1 MIESQD
7 PGAFFHQHLQTALS
21 QLRVR
26 PSPAAELYLK
36 DLLVRSVLMNGVTPA
51 TPDRPLVQLM
61 ADALEVDDARERLR
75 RLREIGDAALYTCGF
90 FGEHVASRGLSP
102 RYYVA
107 MGGRAYRGAS
117 VLSVE
122 HRGTYVELAE
132 GFEGFTRVL
141 DEVRE
146 RTVLRSPQDIVRLY
160 DLWKR
165 TRDPRFAAK
174 LRGQGVFPQ
183 DNWGP
188 DADDPSGTVH

>member
-1 MIESQD
+1 MIETRD
-7 PGAFFHQHLQTALS
+7 PGAFFHTHLQTAFS

-26 PSPAAELYLK
+26 PSPAAELYLR
-36 DLLVRSVLMNGVTPA
+36 DLLVRSMLMQGVRPA

-61 ADALEVDDARERLR
+61 AGALEVEDARERLR
-75 RLREIGDAALYTCGF
+75 RLREVGDAALYTCGF
-90 FGEHVASRGLSP
+90 FGEHVASRGMSP
-102 RYYVA
+102 EYYAA

-117 VLSVE
+117 ILSLE
-122 HRGTYVELAE
+122 HRGTFVELAE
-132 GFEGFTRVL
+132 GFDDFARVL

-165 TRDPRFAAK
+165 TNDPRFAEK

-183 DNWGP
+183 KGD
-188 DADDPSGTVH
+188 SGTFH

>member
-1 MIESQD
+1 LIETRD

-26 PSPAAELYLK
+26 PSPAAELYLR
-36 DLLVRSVLMNGVTPA
+36 DLLVRSMLMRGVTPA
-51 TPDRPLVQLM
+51 TPDRPLVHLM
-61 ADALEVDDARERLR
+61 ADALEVEDALERLR
-75 RLREIGDAALYTCGF
+75 RLREVGDVALYTCGF
-90 FGEHVASRGLSP
+90 FGDHVASRGMSP
-102 RYYVA
+102 KYYAA
-107 MGGRAYRGAS
+107 MGGRAYRSAS

-122 HRGTYVELAE
+122 HRGTFVELAE
-132 GFEGFTRVL
+132 GFADFTRVL

-165 TRDPRFAAK
+165 TRDPRFAKK

-183 DNWGP
+183 KG
-188 DADDPSGTVH
+188 DAGTFH